1 MGRKKVGTLG
11 RAPMLILCGGL
22 AASAAL
28 TASRASAQA
37 AAPPAEIVVTLSA
50 EDKPLFVELYH
61 PRAKVGTDPPIAR
74 CRTPCFAR
82 LSPGRYRLFVHET
95 EDTLSGGRIVDLD
108 QSTAIVVSPD
118 HDSQRSTG
126 LALGI
131 AGPVV
136 TIVGA
141 VLILS
146 SLCWGESD
154 TTSTTGTQT
163 CADHSNNVG
172 PGIVLMLGGLA
183 ITPVG
188 WVMFGKSFKPDLTL
202 TPLSQ
207 HALGERRAVALPGGF
222 RLGMTVEF

>member
-1 MGRKKVGTLG
+1 
-11 RAPMLILCGGL
+11 MLTLCGGL
-22 AASAAL
+22 AAFVTLAP
-28 TASRASAQA
+28 SRASAQDA
-37 AAPPAEIVVTLSA
+37 ALPAEVVVTLRA
-50 EDKPLFVELYH
+50 EDQPLFVELYH
-61 PRAKVGTDPPIAR
+61 PRAKVGMDPPIAR

-108 QSTAIVVSPD
+108 QSTAIAVSPD

-131 AGPVV
+131 AGPVI

-146 SLCWGESD
+146 SLCIE
-154 TTSTTGTQT
+154 Q
-163 CADHSNNVG
+163 CNNQNNYAG
-172 PGIVLMLGGLA
+172 AGIVLLLGGLA

-202 TPLSQ
+202 TPLSER
-207 HALGERRAVALPGGF
+207 ALGERRAVALPGGF